1 MIKQK
6 LFAGL
11 ALCSLALGAHAASPD
26 DTQVRVVSKDWS
38 TKNYNIRDLNKIV
51 FHDSELSII
60 FRNNQQSKAA
70 YSDLQK
76 LMFVVQPSG
85 VEDVTTKRLSMVYR
99 DGSIYVDGWN
109 EGLANAAIY
118 DVSGRM
124 HGLIK
129 AWNGAPI
136 EVNHLAQGIYILRIN
151 GHSMKFIVQ

>member
-11 ALCSLALGAHAASPD
+11 ALCTLALGAHAASSD

-51 FHDSELSII
+51 FQDSELSII

-85 VEDVTTKRLSMVYR
+85 VEDVTTKRLSMKYM
-99 DGSIYVDGWN
+99 GGAIYVDGWT
-109 EGLANAAIY
+109 EGVANVALY
-118 DVSGRM
+118 DVMGRM
-124 HGLIK
+124 YGMIK
-129 AWNGAPI
+129 AWNGEPI
-136 EVNHLAQGIYILRIN
+136 DVSHLSQGVYILKIK
-151 GHSMKFIVQ
+151 GYSMKFIVK

>member
-11 ALCSLALGAHAASPD
+11 ALCTLALGAHAASSD
-26 DTQVRVVSKDWS
+26 NSQMTVVFKNWS
-38 TKNYNIRDLNKIV
+38 AKNYSIRDLKKIV
-51 FHDSELSII
+51 FHGSELGIVDL
-60 FRNNQQSKAA
+60 NGKEGKVA
-70 YSDLQK
+70 YSNLHK
-76 LMFVVQPSG
+76 IMFVAESSG

-118 DVSGRM
+118 DVSGHM

>member
-11 ALCSLALGAHAASPD
+11 ALCALALGAHAASPD

-70 YSDLQK
+70 YSDLKK

-85 VEDVTTKRLSMVYR
+85 VEDVTTKRLSMKYM
-99 DGSIYVDGWN
+99 GGAIYVDGWT
-109 EGLANAAIY
+109 EGVANVALY
-118 DVSGRM
+118 DVMGRM
-124 HGLIK
+124 HGMIK
-129 AWNGAPI
+129 AWNGEPI
-136 EVNHLAQGIYILRIN
+136 DVCHLSQGVYILKIK
-151 GHSMKFIVQ
+151 GYSMKFIVK

>member
-11 ALCSLALGAHAASPD
+11 ALCALALGAHAASPD

-51 FHDSELSII
+51 FQDSELSII

-85 VEDVTTKRLSMVYR
+85 VEDVTTKRLSMKYM
-99 DGSIYVDGWN
+99 GGAIYVDGWT
-109 EGLANAAIY
+109 EGVANVALY
-118 DVSGRM
+118 DVMGRM
-124 HGLIK
+124 HGMIK
-129 AWNGAPI
+129 AWNSEPI
-136 EVNHLAQGIYILRIN
+136 DVSHLSQGVYILKIK
-151 GHSMKFIVQ
+151 GYSMKFIVK

>member
-11 ALCSLALGAHAASPD
+11 ALCALALGAHAASPD

-51 FHDSELSII
+51 FQDSELSII

-85 VEDVTTKRLSMVYR
+85 VEDVTTKRLSMKYM
-99 DGSIYVDGWN
+99 GGAIYVDGWT
-109 EGLANAAIY
+109 EGVANVALY
-118 DVSGRM
+118 DVMGRM
-124 HGLIK
+124 YGMIK
-129 AWNGAPI
+129 AWNGEPI
-136 EVNHLAQGIYILRIN
+136 DVSHLSQGVYILKIK
-151 GHSMKFIVQ
+151 GYSMKFIVK